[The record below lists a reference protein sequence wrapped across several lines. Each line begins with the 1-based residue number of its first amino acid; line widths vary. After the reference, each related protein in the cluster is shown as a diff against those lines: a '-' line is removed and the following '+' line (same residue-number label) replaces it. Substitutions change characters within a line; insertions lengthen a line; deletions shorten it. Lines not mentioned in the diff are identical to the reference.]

1 MHKFACNL
9 TALNE
14 GLAKIELIVQSIE
27 NQRVKVEI
35 PFRVIPDFNS
45 DVKKKKNQIKKIK

>member
-1 MHKFACNL
+1 MHKFAANL

-14 GLAKIELIVQSIE
+14 GIAKIELIVQSIE
-27 NQRVKVEI
+27 NYRVKVEI

-45 DVKKKKNQIKKIK
+45 EVINKRK